1 MESGLSQVGSNRL
14 GESDLV
20 GSPRDD
26 FVPRLVGQELNFFGR
41 DGLIFVGE
49 GVRNFFADDTKF
61 WKGLRLAVRVPS
73 PPAVLCLPALSS
85 SARAARALLLVHS
98 LKALTE
104 LTSGERNVSQFK
116 LKTAKTICVLKT
128 SAKRK
133 THKRRVT
140 H

>member
-49 GVRNFFADDTKF
+49 GVRNAALA
-61 WKGLRLAVRVPS
+61 LRFMIELKLLNLDSEAVKLHFTPS
-73 PPAVLCLPALSS
+73 
-85 SARAARALLLVHS
+85 
-98 LKALTE
+98 
-104 LTSGERNVSQFK
+104 
-116 LKTAKTICVLKT
+116 
-128 SAKRK
+128 
-133 THKRRVT
+133 
-140 H
+140 